1 MGENVTDRQWAAL
14 PAVLDVEQL
23 VPLLGISDQGVWAR
37 MRRGTIPAYRIAKY
51 HIVFRDELRAHLD
64 GANDRVNV
72 LEGYPDILDADDV
85 GRLFGRSR
93 TTIVDWFAKKHL
105 PGIKDGRF
113 WVVRRKTLRAFLDE
127 RSNQPKPLPTRNL
140 VPGSDEEALVDA
152 AHALTTPARIDTSVP
167 SPLTATWARTCRTSS
182 MRRTFPPAACDTT

>member
-1 MGENVTDRQWAAL
+1 MTDRQWAAL
-14 PAVLDVEQL
+14 PAVLDVDQL

-72 LEGYPDILDADDV
+72 LEGYPDILDA
-85 GRLFGRSR
+85 
-93 TTIVDWFAKKHL
+93 
-105 PGIKDGRF
+105 
-113 WVVRRKTLRAFLDE
+113 
-127 RSNQPKPLPTRNL
+127 
-140 VPGSDEEALVDA
+140 